1 MITGIETSSFI
12 EFVGL
17 FIFLAGFVIGMGAVT
32 VIDVH
37 GLLGNNSKYWTETT
51 IRVHK
56 VTKPLI
62 WVGIFLVIL
71 GGLIFYWGIPF
82 VGMPLLHTIIVIILI
97 ANGVFLSFHISPILL
112 KREKEGIARELLPV
126 SLKRKIVASL
136 VFSDLGW
143 WIALLLL
150 AWKLTIV

>member
-1 MITGIETSSFI
+1 MIAGIEISSLINFI
-12 EFVGL
+12 GL
-17 FIFLAGFVIGMGAVT
+17 SIFLAGFVIGMGAVT

-62 WVGIFLVIL
+62 WVGIFLIIL
-71 GGLIFYWGIPF
+71 GGLIFYWGDPF
-82 VGMPLLHTIIVIILI
+82 EGIFLLHAIIVIILI
-97 ANGVFLSFHISPILL
+97 ANGIFLSFHISPILL
-112 KREKEGIARELLPV
+112 KREEDGVARELLPIP
-126 SLKRKIVASL
+126 LKRKIVASL
-136 VFSDLGW
+136 VFSDIGW

-150 AWKLTIV
+150 AWKLTVA

>member
-1 MITGIETSSFI
+1 MIAGIEISSFI
-12 EFVGL
+12 DFIGL

-32 VIDVH
+32 VIDIH

-51 IRVHK
+51 IRAHK

-62 WVGIFLVIL
+62 WTGILLVIL
-71 GGLIFYWGIPF
+71 GGLIFYWGNPF
-82 VGMPLLHTIIVIILI
+82 VGIPLLHLIIVIILI

-112 KREKEGIARELLPV
+112 KREREGKARELLPT

-143 WIALLLL
+143 WSALLLL

>member
-1 MITGIETSSFI
+1 MIAGIEISSFI
-12 EFVGL
+12 DFIGL

-37 GLLGNNSKYWTETT
+37 GLLGNNSEYWTETT

-62 WVGIFLVIL
+62 WVGIFFLIL
-71 GGLIFYWGIPF
+71 GELIFYRDTAF
-82 VGMPLLHTIIVIILI
+82 VGIPLLHAIIVIVLV

-112 KREKEGIARELLPV
+112 KRENEGIARELLPI

-136 VFSDLGW
+136 VLSDLGW